1 MILLWFTCNCS
12 FRGRYDELRKIL
24 VLVATSCMLMLSKSS
39 MQILSVS
46 PTKGKKILLIKN
58 NARIRQVHASPGTL
72 LAVVSCCCQ
81 PLSPPSGLWRLRKE
95 FAESGSGRLGKRFE
109 RVDAP
114 SECGTV
120 RICQPTNTPESIEA
134 KRIQKAS

>member
-24 VLVATSCMLMLSKSS
+24 VLVAMSCMLMLSKSL
-39 MQILSVS
+39 MHILSVS

-72 LAVVSCCCQ
+72 LAVVSL
-81 PLSPPSGLWRLRKE
+81 LSAT
-95 FAESGSGRLGKRFE
+95 FA
-109 RVDAP
+109 
-114 SECGTV
+114 T
-120 RICQPTNTPESIEA
+120 
-134 KRIQKAS
+134 